1 MKLPVEK
8 NQTYTMSITD
18 IGTNGEGIGRIDGY
32 TVFVEGALPE
42 EVIKVLIV
50 KTKKHFGYGKL
61 LEILEPSP
69 YRVTP
74 ACPVAAKCGGCQLQH
89 LSYEGQLAFK
99 TKKVKDHLERIG
111 GFSGISVG
119 YAKGME
125 EPWRYRNK
133 AQFPVGGKT
142 GEPEIGFYAKR
153 SHRIIDTPVC
163 MLQNEVNDRIVKIIR
178 AFLAEYEIP
187 LYDETIHR
195 GLVRHILTRMG
206 RCTGEIMVCLV
217 VNGRKLPHCDVLVE
231 RLQEIEGMTSIVL
244 NVNTDQTN
252 VILGTEVHVL
262 WGKETI
268 RDYIGDVQF
277 EISPLSFYQVN
288 PLQTQVLY
296 QTALDFA
303 ELEGNETVLDLYCGI
318 GTISLFFAQKA
329 KHVFGVEIV
338 PEAIADAKRN
348 AALNGMDNAD
358 FAVGAAEDVIPRLY
372 EEKGITA
379 DVVVVDPPRKGCDS
393 VLLDT
398 IAAISP
404 KKVIYVSCDSATL
417 ARDLAYLCPKG
428 YTIEK
433 VQVVDMF
440 PHTVHVET
448 VVLLSKLNTKQHVE
462 VELNLD
468 ELDLTA
474 AESKATYEEIKEY
487 VLEKYGLKVSSLY
500 ISQVKRKCG
509 LDVGPNYNL
518 SKKEDAKVPHCPPE
532 KEAAIMDALK
542 HFQMI

>member
-42 EVIKVLIV
+42 EVITVLIV

-69 YRVTP
+69 HRVTP

-142 GEPEIGFYAKR
+142 VEPEIGFYAKR

-195 GLVRHILTRMG
+195 GLVRHILTRIG
-206 RCTGEIMVCLV
+206 RRTGENYGLSGGKRQ
-217 VNGRKLPHCDVLVE
+217 NRPHCDVLVE
-231 RLQEIEGMTSIVL
+231 RLREIEGMDFHRIKYRP
-244 NVNTDQTN
+244 DQCN
-252 VILGTEVHVL
+252 LEQKSMCFG
-262 WGKETI
+262 GKETI
-268 RDYIGDVQF
+268 RDYIEMYSLKF
-277 EISPLSFYQVN
+277 PLSFYQVN
-288 PLQTQVLY
+288 PCRHRCFTR
-296 QTALDFA
+296 TARFA
-303 ELEGNETVLDLYCGI
+303 ELKETKQSDLYCGI
-318 GTISLFFAQKA
+318 GTISLFFLPRKP

-338 PEAIADAKRN
+338 PR
-348 AALNGMDNAD
+348 
-358 FAVGAAEDVIPRLY
+358 
-372 EEKGITA
+372 
-379 DVVVVDPPRKGCDS
+379 
-393 VLLDT
+393 
-398 IAAISP
+398 
-404 KKVIYVSCDSATL
+404 
-417 ARDLAYLCPKG
+417 
-428 YTIEK
+428 
-433 VQVVDMF
+433 
-440 PHTVHVET
+440 
-448 VVLLSKLNTKQHVE
+448 
-462 VELNLD
+462 
-468 ELDLTA
+468 
-474 AESKATYEEIKEY
+474 
-487 VLEKYGLKVSSLY
+487 
-500 ISQVKRKCG
+500 
-509 LDVGPNYNL
+509 
-518 SKKEDAKVPHCPPE
+518 HC
-532 KEAAIMDALK
+532 
-542 HFQMI
+542 